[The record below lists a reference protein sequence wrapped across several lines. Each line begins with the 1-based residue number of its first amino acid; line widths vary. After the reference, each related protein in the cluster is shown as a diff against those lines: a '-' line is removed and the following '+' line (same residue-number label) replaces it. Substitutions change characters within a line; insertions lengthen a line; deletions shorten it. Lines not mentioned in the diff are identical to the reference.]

1 MRFLLQEYY
10 SDETKKKG
18 SLELLAVLVQV
29 IVEHVQTV
37 ARIVQTT
44 TYKLKFVVKTN
55 GRGF

>member
-1 MRFLLQEYY
+1 MKFLLQEYY
-10 SDETKKKG
+10 FDEMKKKG

-29 IVEHVQTV
+29 IVKHVQTV

-44 TYKLKFVVKTN
+44 MYKLKFVVKTN